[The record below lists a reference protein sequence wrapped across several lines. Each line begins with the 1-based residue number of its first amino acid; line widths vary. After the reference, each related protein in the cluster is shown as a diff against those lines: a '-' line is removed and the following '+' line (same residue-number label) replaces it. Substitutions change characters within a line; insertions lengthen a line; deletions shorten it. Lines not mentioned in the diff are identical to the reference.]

1 MLTKKWTAV
10 LATALLVV
18 AGSSYSVSAMARPAG
33 GGGGSE
39 PLPLSVDEEAGL
51 QFMREEEKLAR
62 DVYLNMY
69 ELWGAEIFANI
80 SESEQRHMDAV
91 GRLITRYGLTDPI
104 GVDEIGVFENT
115 ALTEAYG
122 DLMIRGSE
130 SLEAALQVGVDIE
143 ELDIADLEEALKEV
157 SMRSIQRVFNNLL
170 DGSENHF
177 AAFQNAIE
185 TGITDCPVQ
194 DGTGLGA
201 GQGGTCRQDCD
212 GSMTPQGGQGAG
224 SNGNGDGVCLQ

>member
-1 MLTKKWTAV
+1 MKTKTLMITLSILAILAGTAV
-10 LATALLVV
+10 TNLAGQQQGTQKPASPSTQLTESDVAYILL
-18 AGSSYSVSAMARPAG
+18 
-33 GGGGSE
+33 
-39 PLPLSVDEEAGL
+39 
-51 QFMREEEKLAR
+51 MREEEKLAR

>member
-1 MLTKKWTAV
+1 MKTKTLMITIAILAILAGTAV
-10 LATALLVV
+10 TNLAGQQQGTQKPVSPSTQLTEGDVAYILL
-18 AGSSYSVSAMARPAG
+18 
-33 GGGGSE
+33 
-39 PLPLSVDEEAGL
+39 
-51 QFMREEEKLAR
+51 MREEEKLAR
-62 DVYLNMY
+62 DVYFYMY

-80 SESEQRHMDAV
+80 GESEQRHMDAV
-91 GRLITRYGLTDPI
+91 GRLITRYGLEDP
-104 GVDEIGVFENT
+104 VAEDTEGVFTDEAIT
-115 ALTEAYG
+115 ALYAQLIEQ
-122 DLMIRGSE
+122 GSV

-143 ELDIADLEEALKEV
+143 ELDITDLEDALKEV

-170 DGSENHF
+170 GGSENHL

-185 TGITDCPVQ
+185 TGITDCPLQ

-212 GSMTPQGGQGAG
+212 GSMTRQGGQGAG